1 MLLLASQVCDSN
13 PFVFVT
19 LSEKCYYTFKHGI
32 MFFPRLVTSKEPS
45 TSQANL
51 ILVSSYFWSVLPA
64 LTTSNVVCKLNIWQ
78 QNKFPLI

>member
-32 MFFPRLVTSKEPS
+32 MFFPRFVTSKEPN

-51 ILVSSYFWSVLPA
+51 I
-64 LTTSNVVCKLNIWQ
+64 
-78 QNKFPLI
+78 